1 MLPCVHQQAMPL
13 SAAERKMP
21 FIRAHCVFYLARGRS
36 NVSASVLF
44 LGAEPLPSCTYTD
57 SFVPLHK
64 FTECSIHAGLQLSLP
79 PPELLALIARILL

>member
-13 SAAERKMP
+13 SAAERDMP

-44 LGAEPLPSCTYTD
+44 LGAEPLPSCT
-57 SFVPLHK
+57 
-64 FTECSIHAGLQLSLP
+64 
-79 PPELLALIARILL
+79 